1 MTEADEKARHFGVSP
16 LGQRVGSGEGDDMH
30 SNWITGEIEKDARV
44 WAMVCHLAGLAGLSP
59 ILPVIGGAVAPLVI
73 WQLKGEQFPFVA
85 EQGRRAVNFQ
95 LSMLVYGTVGAIV
108 CFVSL
113 VGIRLIPVIFCVA
126 GLVDLIFV
134 LIAAVKA
141 NRGEHYRYP
150 LTIRFFK

>member
-1 MTEADEKARHFGVSP
+1 MTEADEKDGRFEVTP
-16 LGQRVGSGEGDDMH
+16 PERPVGSRGGDDVR
-30 SNWITGEIEKDARV
+30 SSWVTGEIEKDARV

-59 ILPVIGGAVAPLVI
+59 ILPVIGGVVAPLVI
-73 WQLKGEQFPFVA
+73 WQLRGEEFPFVA

-95 LSMLVYGTVGAIV
+95 LSMVLYCSIIIML

-113 VGIRLIPVIFCVA
+113 IGIRLIPVVFCVVS
-126 GLVDLIFV
+126 LVDLILV
-134 LIAAVKA
+134 LVAAVRA

>member
-1 MTEADEKARHFGVSP
+1 MTEADERAGHSGVAPLEHRIGSP
-16 LGQRVGSGEGDDMH
+16 EGEDVH
-30 SNWITGEIEKDARV
+30 SNWVTGEIEKDARV

-73 WQLKGEQFPFVA
+73 WQLKGEAFPFVA

-95 LSMLVYGTVGAIV
+95 LSVLLYCSVATML

-113 VGIRLIPVIFCVA
+113 VGIRLIPVIFCVVS
-126 GLVDLIFV
+126 LVDLILV
-134 LIAAVKA
+134 LVAAVRA